1 MSKPLLNENELDYF
15 KQIVKG
21 NSTQEIINLFNKKFN
36 RILGVH
42 QVKNL
47 KRRYNLKSGR
57 NRLYN
62 PEQINY
68 LKSIIKGHTTQEIIN
83 LMYEK
88 YNIKLTKE
96 QIKNFKNYYH
106 ISSDVDTKW
115 QKGRTPYN
123 KKSIGTEITTKD
135 GYILVKV
142 AEPSE
147 YKFKHQ
153 IIWEQHYGKIPKGH
167 YVIFLDQDRTNYD
180 INNLKLVK
188 KEDLMMACGKKLFFK
203 NKELTETGLLIAQLT
218 NKMKEVE
225 KW

>member
-1 MSKPLLNENELDYF
+1 MRKPLLNENELDYF

-36 RILGVH
+36 RILDTH

-47 KRRYNLKSGR
+47 KRKYNLKSGR

-62 PEQINY
+62 QEQIDY
-68 LKSIIKGHTTQEIIN
+68 LKSIIKGYTTQEIIN
-83 LMYEK
+83 LMCEK

-106 ISSDVDTKW
+106 ISSGINTKW

-123 KKSIGTEITTKD
+123 KKPIGTEISTND

-142 AEPSE
+142 GEPSE
-147 YKFKHQ
+147 YKFKHH
-153 IIWEQHYGKIPKGH
+153 IIWEQHYGKIPEGH

-180 INNLKLVK
+180 INNLKLVR

-203 NKELTETGLLIAQLT
+203 NKELTETGLLIAQLEQ
-218 NKMKEVE
+218 KRKE
-225 KW
+225 KYKC